1 MSLFGHRET
10 VSDVERAKEGD
21 GSAPSHHL
29 LARPPSFEG
38 GSLDMVCRLAFVIV
52 SVGTIAAVI
61 YLSRNGTADIEYTVN
76 GFVR

>member
-29 LARPPSFEG
+29 LGRR